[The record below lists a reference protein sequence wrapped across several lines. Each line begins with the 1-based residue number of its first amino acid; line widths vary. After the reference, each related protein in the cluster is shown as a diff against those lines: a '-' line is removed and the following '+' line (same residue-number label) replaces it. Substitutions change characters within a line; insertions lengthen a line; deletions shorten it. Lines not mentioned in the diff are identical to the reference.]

1 MPLEFY
7 ESFIPKLE
15 DAIQSAA
22 SRIKSVQEERL
33 EIERITEKIES
44 AKQELMK
51 PAVEIKEEMV
61 VEVVQK
67 PALNWTIF

>member
-33 EIERITEKIES
+33 KIERITEKIES